1 MIKKT
6 ISFNGIDNCGK
17 TSIINRLS
25 RRYECFIAGD
35 PFKYINVDISK
46 QDMFSIWFEDKNISK
61 LCDLIKFSIEER
73 YNTILKNN
81 FDLCLMDKG
90 CYNFIARIAAA
101 LKTRGYSDEMIENLL
116 IECQLKKEYI
126 DIETIKILI
135 VRNDIIDINSL
146 DNSFNIEQ
154 NKIYYKYL
162 CEQNSILTK
171 QRNNNLYDFVLI
183 NDKIEDITNK
193 IGEIIDK
200 KYGKYNIT

>member
-1 MIKKT
+1 
-6 ISFNGIDNCGK
+6 
-17 TSIINRLS
+17 
-25 RRYECFIAGD
+25 
-35 PFKYINVDISK
+35 
-46 QDMFSIWFEDKNISK
+46 
-61 LCDLIKFSIEER
+61 
-73 YNTILKNN
+73 
-81 FDLCLMDKG
+81 MDKG

-126 DIETIKILI
+126 DLETIKILI

-162 CEQNSILTK
+162 CEQNSILMK